1 MIQVVWVHLYTKL
14 ERLWKNFAVHLINF
28 GVYGLDGVEEPLS
41 DVYGDN
47 LRMLSL
53 DLNGVKLD

>member
-1 MIQVVWVHLYTKL
+1 VHLYQAGEALKEFCCT
-14 ERLWKNFAVHLINF
+14 FINF
-28 GVYGLDGVEEPLS
+28 GVYGLHGVEEPLS

-47 LRMLSL
+47 LKMLSL

>member
-1 MIQVVWVHLYTKL
+1 VHLYTKL
-14 ERLWKNFAVHLINF
+14 ERLSKNFAAHLINF
-28 GVYGLDGVEEPLS
+28 DVYGLDGVEEPLS